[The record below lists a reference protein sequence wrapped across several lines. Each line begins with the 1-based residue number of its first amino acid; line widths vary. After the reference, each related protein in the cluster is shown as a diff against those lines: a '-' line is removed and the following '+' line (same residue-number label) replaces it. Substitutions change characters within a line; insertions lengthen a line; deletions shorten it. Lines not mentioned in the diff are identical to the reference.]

1 MTNPISS
8 IEKGIAHIKAGKLI
22 VVTDDKN
29 RENEGDLICASQS
42 ITPQKI
48 NFMSKYGRG
57 LVCVSLT
64 GHRMEQ
70 LRLRPMVEDN
80 TSRTRTPFYTSV
92 DAVKGTT
99 TGISSH
105 DRSVTIKTL
114 VNDKTKPGHL
124 AKPGHVFPL
133 LMREGGVLVRAGHT
147 EASADFARLAGFEAS
162 GVLCE
167 IIDENGRMA
176 RMPSLVRFAKKHKL
190 PICTITDLIKY
201 RRKTEKMV
209 ELVEQVKLPTA
220 YGMFELYLYQSFYDN
235 NEHVALV
242 AGNPKEFSKSKK
254 PILVR
259 VHSQC
264 LTGDTFSSL
273 RCECGEQLENA
284 LRMIAKDGK
293 GILLYLRQEGRGIGL
308 LNKIK
313 AYALQD
319 RKNLDTVQANHR
331 LGFGAD
337 LREYGIGAQI
347 LVDLG
352 VKQMNLLTNNPRKI
366 VSLEGYGLKVVNRV
380 PIEMKASSSNIKY
393 LKTKKKKLGHILNIK

>member
-1 MTNPISS
+1 MTSPISS

-64 GHRMEQ
+64 ANRMDQ

-114 VNDKTKPGHL
+114 INDKTKPGHL

-190 PICTITDLIKY
+190 LICTITDLIKF

-209 ELVEQVKLPTA
+209 ELVEQVKLPTV
-220 YGMFELYLYQSFYDN
+220 YGTFELYLYKSFYDN

-242 AGNPKEFSKSKK
+242 MGNPKEFLKTKK

-273 RCECGEQLENA
+273 RCECGEQLESA
-284 LRMIAKDGK
+284 MRMIAKCGK
-293 GILLYLRQEGRGIGL
+293 GVLLYLRQEGRGIGL

-319 RKNLDTVQANHR
+319 RKKLDTVQANHR

-352 VKQMNLLTNNPRKI
+352 VRQMSLLTNNPRKI
-366 VSLEGYGLKVVNRV
+366 VSLEGYGLKVVERV
-380 PIEMKASSSNIKY
+380 PIEMKASSNNIKY
-393 LKTKKKKLGHILNIK
+393 LKTKKKKLGHILNLK